1 MRCVR
6 SRPHERKPFPM
17 NEPDILVATEALR
30 TRAVVIVPCY
40 NAGQRVRP
48 TLDRLLAVADRVVVV
63 DDGSTDGCTKGLES
77 LPLSMITLPRN
88 LGKGHALIAGI
99 RHALTQTDVDVVAL
113 LDADGQHDPSE
124 LPALYAAHRE
134 HEADLLVGAR
144 RLDRSKTP
152 WRSRFGNQVTA
163 WVSRHLFKCPLT
175 DTQCGYRL
183 LSPRFAADFIT
194 SVPGGR
200 YETEMLMLLFA
211 IRGGYRLA
219 SAPVTTLYEPGN
231 RSSHF
236 RKVRDSLRIYAA
248 LFRTL
253 TGRGLTRKP

>member
-1 MRCVR
+1 M
-6 SRPHERKPFPM
+6 SES
-17 NEPDILVATEALR
+17 DILAAAGTMR

-40 NAGQRVRP
+40 NAGGRVRP
-48 TLDRLLAVADRVVVV
+48 TLERVLAVADRVVLV
-63 DDGSTDGCTKGLES
+63 DDGSTDGCTTGLEALAVS
-77 LPLSMITLPRN
+77 IITLPEN
-88 LGKGHALIAGI
+88 CGKGHALIAGI
-99 RHALTQTDVDVVAL
+99 RHALAQTDVDVVAL

-124 LPALYAAHRE
+124 LPALYAAYLE
-134 HEADLLVGAR
+134 QGADLLVGAR

-163 WVSRHLFKCPLT
+163 WVSRRLFKCPLT

-194 SVPGGR
+194 AVPGGR

-211 IRGGYRLA
+211 IRGGYRLV

-236 RKVRDSLRIYAA
+236 RKIRDSLRIYTV
-248 LFRTL
+248 LFRSL
-253 TGRGLTRKP
+253 TGQWVNPGTGKQR